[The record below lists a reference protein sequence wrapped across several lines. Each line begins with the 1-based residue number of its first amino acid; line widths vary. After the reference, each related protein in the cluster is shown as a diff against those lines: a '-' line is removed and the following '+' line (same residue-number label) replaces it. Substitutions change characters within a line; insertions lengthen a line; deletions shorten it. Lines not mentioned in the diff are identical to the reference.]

1 MKNNNTF
8 ISGVRSILLALLFL
22 NVTAGACK
30 KSKLPVQPPTVI
42 TTPSDSAKKILFVGN
57 SLTYTNDLPGIVTN
71 IGKSR
76 GVEIVTEMLAYPN
89 YALEDHWNDGRL
101 QTLIATKKYHFV
113 VVQQGPS
120 SQMDGRIMLLDYGA
134 RIKNICTPHN
144 TKLAFF
150 MVWPAQVNF
159 HTFDGVIANYTDAAI
174 ATNSLLC
181 PVGKLWK
188 EYFLSSGDYSYYG
201 PDMFHPSQMG
211 TANAAQVIYETLFR

>member
-1 MKNNNTF
+1 
-8 ISGVRSILLALLFL
+8 
-22 NVTAGACK
+22 
-30 KSKLPVQPPTVI
+30 
-42 TTPSDSAKKILFVGN
+42 
-57 SLTYTNDLPGIVTN
+57 LTYTNNLPEVVVR
-71 IGKSR
+71 IGRSR
-76 GVEIVTEMLAYPN
+76 GVEIVADMLAYPN
-89 YALEDHWNDGRL
+89 FALEDHWNGGEL
-101 QTLIATKKYHFV
+101 QNLIATKKYHFV

-150 MVWPAQVNF
+150 MVWPAYANF
-159 HTFDGVIANYTDAAI
+159 NTFDGVIANYTEAAT

-188 EYFLSSGDYSYYG
+188 EYFLGTNDYSYYG

-211 TANAAQVIYETLFR
+211 TDNAAQVIFNTLF